1 VTLWIMYGLNGL
13 CFGMLLFV
21 LAAGLSLIFGIMHV
35 INLAHGSLYMVGAYF
50 GVFLAAYT
58 GNFLLAVIGGSVS
71 TAILGMI
78 VHRFLLRRFS
88 GNILAQVLLTL
99 GLLFILSDIALWI
112 WGGEPLLIDKPAF
125 FNGVISIGEVSFP
138 IYRLLIMVVGVL
150 IGGFLWWFQ
159 EGTKYGAII
168 RAGVDDRE
176 MVETIGINIPLVMT
190 LVFGLGAILAGVA
203 GVLGGPMIG
212 AYPGVDFDV
221 LLLSIAVVI
230 IGGLGSLRG
239 ALVGALIVGFM
250 DSIGK
255 GLFPE
260 ISLFILFAVT
270 VAVLAVRPGGL
281 FGRT

>member
-1 VTLWIMYGLNGL
+1 MYGLNGI

-21 LAAGLSLIFGIMHV
+21 IAAGLSLIFGLMQV
-35 INLAHGSLYMVGAYF
+35 INLSHGSFFMVGAYL
-50 GVFLAAYT
+50 GVFIAAFT
-58 GNFLLAVIGGSVS
+58 GNFFLAVLVGCVS
-71 TAILGMI
+71 SGILGII
-78 VHRFLLRRFS
+78 VHWSLLRRFS
-88 GNILAQVLLTL
+88 SNILAQVLLTL

-112 WGGEPLLIDKPAF
+112 WGGEPLLIDKPVLLA
-125 FNGVISIGEVSFP
+125 GVIHIGHVSFP
-138 IYRLLIMVVGVL
+138 IYRLFIMLVGAIVG
-150 IGGFLWWFQ
+150 IFLWWFQ

-168 RAGVDDRE
+168 KAGVDDSE
-176 MVETIGINIPLVMT
+176 MVETIGINIPLVLT
-190 LVFGLGAILAGVA
+190 LVFGLGTALAGIA

-239 ALVGALIVGFM
+239 ALVGALIVGLV

-255 GLFPE
+255 ALLPE
-260 ISLFILFAVT
+260 ISMFILFAIT
-270 VAVLAVRPGGL
+270 VAILAIRPGGL